1 LCASGTIDLDISTCG
16 TVSKSGSTI
25 TVSNVVVQNIGTAIA
40 TSNVLAYYLSED
52 ITINND
58 DYLIGTDDLG
68 ALAVNATSTKSI
80 VKDVSTITNPQIP
93 AGTYY
98 VGMLVYD
105 STFSEFNQNNNVCY
119 DSSPKFTVTYGCK
132 DITAYNYNPDETYTD
147 NTTCQTCS
155 VVCCRLRWLRLK
167 THTKDEPVCPNKNTQ
182 IIHQNCLA
190 NHTIKASIIIF
201 LTENSR
207 FVEDKIR
214 K

>member
-1 LCASGTIDLDISTCG
+1 LYKFSLQSASCLCASGTIDLDISTCG

-155 VVCCRLRWLRLK
+155 VGSVGNG
-167 THTKDEPVCPNKNTQ
+167 D
-182 IIHQNCLA
+182 A
-190 NHTIKASIIIF
+190 NADGVLNILDAVNILDAYKI
-201 LTENSR
+201 SR
-207 FVEDKIR
+207 CAVGLDGCD
-214 K
+214 